1 MVAWLI
7 DPNTKTMIEA
17 YYTIVFLM
25 MLYPARFEWHE
36 WKGYLLLY
44 LIGLLS
50 IAGIRYYL
58 GV

>member
-1 MVAWLI
+1 
-7 DPNTKTMIEA
+7 MIEA